1 MKKISKILFVMLIV
15 FSAFFVSVQ
24 AKTIYV
30 DKKTGSN
37 GYDGS
42 QEKPYRTIQK
52 GVDNAAAGD
61 TVIVKKN
68 VYYETVHIKVKGTAD
83 NPITINRSNQCQRSH
98 LQKFEKGYME
108 AGGREFATLQ
118 CGPGA

>member
-42 QEKPYRTIQK
+42 QEKPDRTIQK

-83 NPITINRSNQCQRSH
+83 NPITIKAEEGTVVTNAN
-98 LQKFEKGYME
+98 E
-108 AGGREFATLQ
+108 AIYKNLKKDIWKK
-118 CGPGA
+118 